1 VAQKQKTLK
10 EVFTPKRQLRIS
22 NEQLRK
28 EMYRRNLELAEI
40 NQTLSLLRTID
51 TLVLESHDTLD
62 ALCRQ
67 ITQAISEN
75 SAFPFAALLSAPDS
89 VDSFKLLGISSSSH
103 RITPDWG
110 KLLLEHHT
118 SWFKSSER
126 QINLSLSQI
135 NDVTNAHHPRIS
147 KDLVTELQQD
157 FHLKSVIITKLI
169 SRQKLVGLM
178 VIGLGQDEGKVTEK
192 EQALLD
198 RLGKA
203 VGIAI
208 DNKLLFEENQRV
220 LAQLK
225 RSNAKLRQLDK
236 TKDDFI
242 SMASHQLRTPLTSVK
257 GYLSMTL
264 EGDGGKVNDKQRK
277 LLSQAFISSQRMVY
291 LIADMLNVSRLKTG
305 KFVIEP
311 EATDLADTVA
321 TELDQLMGT
330 AAARGLKLTYNRP
343 HDFPVLMLD
352 QTKIRQVV
360 MNFVDNAI
368 YYTPSGGRIDVTLQD
383 TGKAIEF
390 IVTDNGIG
398 VPRSEQHHLF
408 NKFYRANNAKKARP
422 DGTGLGL
429 FMAKKVII
437 AQGGSIIF
445 HSQEG
450 KGSTFGFSIAKNKVQ
465 PNSQSKLGKSE
476 SAPRLSHKNQN
487 DTDNV
492 ETTT

>member
-1 VAQKQKTLK
+1 MA
-10 EVFTPKRQLRIS
+10 PKRKILKVFAHKKQLSIS

-40 NQTLSLLRTID
+40 NQTLSLLRIID
-51 TLVLESHDTLD
+51 SLVLESHDTLD
-62 ALCRQ
+62 TLCQQ
-67 ITQAISEN
+67 IAEAISEN
-75 SAFPFAALLSAPDS
+75 STFPFVALLSAPIPT
-89 VDSFKLLGISSSSH
+89 DSFKLLGVSSSIH
-103 RITPDWG
+103 PVIVPELE
-110 KLLLEHHT
+110 KLLLEHHNP
-118 SWFKSSER
+118 WFKSSER
-126 QINLSLSQI
+126 QINLSLSRVSDETI
-135 NDVTNAHHPRIS
+135 AHQLHIS
-147 KDLVTELQQD
+147 KDLVTELQRD
-157 FHLKSVIITKLI
+157 LHLKSVIITKLI

-178 VIGLGQDEGKVTEK
+178 VIGLGQDEGEVTEK

-198 RLGKA
+198 RLSKA
-203 VGIAI
+203 VGVAV
-208 DNKLLFEENQRV
+208 DSKLLFEENQRV
-220 LAQLK
+220 LTQLK

-305 KFVIEP
+305 RFIIEP
-311 EATDLADTVA
+311 EMTDLADAVA

-330 AAARGLKLTYNRP
+330 AAARGLRLTYNKP
-343 HDFPVLMLD
+343 QDFPELMLD
-352 QTKIRQVV
+352 QTKIRQVI

-368 YYTPSGGRIDVTLQD
+368 YYTPSGGKIDVVLKD

-390 IVTDNGIG
+390 TVADNGIG
-398 VPRSEQHHLF
+398 VPKSEQHHLF

-437 AQGGSIIF
+437 AQGGSLIF
-445 HSQEG
+445 HSKEG
-450 KGSTFGFSIAKNKVQ
+450 KGSTFGFTIAK
-465 PNSQSKLGKSE
+465 SKLQASSHPQHAKS
-476 SAPRLSHKNQN
+476 SVPTKR
-487 DTDNV
+487 
-492 ETTT
+492 TTR